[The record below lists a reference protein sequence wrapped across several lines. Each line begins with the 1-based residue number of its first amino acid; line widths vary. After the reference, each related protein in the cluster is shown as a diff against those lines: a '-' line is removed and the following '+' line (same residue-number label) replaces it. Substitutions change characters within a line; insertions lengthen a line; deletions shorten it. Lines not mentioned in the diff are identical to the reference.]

1 MQKDQLSQRK
11 EPVAANRKLWVRHPW
26 ILIFGKD
33 ATRGKRE
40 GPECQQLLLGNKHIG
55 VDAKGLKDF

>member
-1 MQKDQLSQRK
+1 
-11 EPVAANRKLWVRHPW
+11 VAANRKLWVRHPW